1 MIVSNQMPG
10 VARVAKAYGAI
21 KYGIAGAVLWAA
33 VASPFLFSEAFAEPE
48 IGKTYGDWTIACTEA
63 SKERPRK
70 CFARQVQVHRA
81 EEEGE
86 QGPKQRLIDARVGFI
101 GPNGEPALVTTLP
114 LGISIR
120 AGVALRIDKQKP
132 IPLQLE
138 FCTRAGCQAVTIL
151 DGKTLKALQMSHALS
166 VRFAPRASRNI
177 VSIRLSPKG
186 LFTAVEALK

>member
-1 MIVSNQMPG
+1 M
-10 VARVAKAYGAI
+10 
-21 KYGIAGAVLWAA
+21 
-33 VASPFLFSEAFAEPE
+33 
-48 IGKTYGDWTIACTEA
+48 
-63 SKERPRK
+63 
-70 CFARQVQVHRA
+70 
-81 EEEGE
+81 
-86 QGPKQRLIDARVGFI
+86 
-101 GPNGEPALVTTLP
+101 TTLP

-166 VRFAPRASRNI
+166 VRFPPRASRNI